1 MMESASTAI
10 LTTSCQEGIALTPTL
25 IITSTGD
32 ERGKIVKKTQ
42 TGLSGKNINK
52 DVNHRGISAGSVKTP
67 ISCCPSRELE
77 LMAPIAAEI
86 TANNK

>member
-1 MMESASTAI
+1 MESTSTAM
-10 LTTSCQEGIALTPTL
+10 LAASCQAGTTLIPSL

-32 ERGKIVKKTQ
+32 ERGKIVRKTQ
-42 TGLSGKNINK
+42 TGLPGKNIIK
-52 DVNHRGISAGSVKTP
+52 DVNQRGISKGSVKTP

-77 LMAPIAAEI
+77 LMAPILAEI